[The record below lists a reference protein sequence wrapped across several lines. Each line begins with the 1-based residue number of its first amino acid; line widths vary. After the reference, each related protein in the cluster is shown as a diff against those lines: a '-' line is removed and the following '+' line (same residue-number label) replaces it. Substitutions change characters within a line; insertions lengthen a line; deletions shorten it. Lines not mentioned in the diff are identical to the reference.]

1 MKKKSF
7 QDFLESAFPAKD
19 PYKRKDFGWV
29 TNSVKYLAIRV
40 SYILYLLGINANQI
54 SLFAALLTVPTFTII
69 YQGVFEQDI
78 YLFIF
83 GFALMALILF
93 IDFADGPLSKIS
105 NYKYD
110 VGNEV
115 DNLPPDIV
123 FFGTLAILG
132 LLTNNIYLTIAFIAN
147 AIFIITY
154 QRSTVDSIP
163 KSKDWLLKLIHSRLS
178 LLSVRIYVCII
189 FPIVSITY
197 ILSENTGELVAKILV
212 IFYIICSFIW
222 VHATLQKKIATKNSN

>member
-1 MKKKSF
+1 MKKRSF
-7 QDFLESAFPAKD
+7 EEFLLTAFPTKD

-40 SYILYLLGINANQI
+40 SYILYILGINANQI
-54 SLFAALLTVPTFTII
+54 SLFAALLTVPTFAII
-69 YQGVFEQDI
+69 YHGVFKQDL
-78 YLFIF
+78 YVFIL
-83 GFALMALILF
+83 GFTLMALILF

-110 VGNEV
+110 AGNEV

-123 FFGTLAILG
+123 FFGTLIILG
-132 LLTNNIYLTIAFIAN
+132 LLTENIYLTIAFIAN
-147 AIFIITY
+147 AVFIITY
-154 QRSTVDSIP
+154 QRNTVDSIP
-163 KSKDWLLKLIHSRLS
+163 ESKNWLLKLIHSRLS

-189 FPIVSITY
+189 FPLVCITY
-197 ILSENTGELVAKILV
+197 ILFQNIGGLVAKTLV

-222 VHATLQKKIATKNSN
+222 VHATLQKKNRYKK